1 VKKLR
6 FLFSLIINFS
16 IFEVFRRGEY
26 FSCISNLS
34 IFLKVN
40 LYFLI
45 EKCTISHFFLYI
57 IQFTL
62 TLTLTRKEFSIFFIP
77 SYKIKNLAHLSHLNR
92 VKKPLCY
99 FQILK
104 NKEKKLIKLISSALK
119 FPFPI

>member
-1 VKKLR
+1 MY
-6 FLFSLIINFS
+6 
-16 IFEVFRRGEY
+16 Y
-26 FSCISNLS
+26 FSFFFIYYS
-34 IFLKVN
+34 IHVDININQEGVLN
-40 LYFLI
+40 
-45 EKCTISHFFLYI
+45 
-57 IQFTL
+57 
-62 TLTLTRKEFSIFFIP
+62 FFIP